1 MGRVL
6 KINRMGDKKLALIII
21 IYNKI
26 YSKIF
31 IQSKYLFTII
41 KQNSEISKK
50 NKKFEIFSKIF

>member
-1 MGRVL
+1 MGSVL

-41 KQNSEISKK
+41 KLL
-50 NKKFEIFSKIF
+50 

>member
-31 IQSKYLFTII
+31 IQSKYLLIMII
-41 KQNSEISKK
+41 YYILKIEII
-50 NKKFEIFSKIF
+50 NQIFY